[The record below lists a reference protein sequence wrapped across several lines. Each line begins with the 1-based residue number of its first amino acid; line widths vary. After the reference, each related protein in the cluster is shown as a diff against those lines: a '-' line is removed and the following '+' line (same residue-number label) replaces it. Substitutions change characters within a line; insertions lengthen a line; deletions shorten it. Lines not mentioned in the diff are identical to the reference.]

1 MINSSLDSKRRW
13 FGRVMWVGILA
24 NFALAVPTLLVPER
38 MLEFTNLPLTVPIMW
53 VRFAALLLILL
64 SVFYMPAAVDP
75 VRYRATAWMAVGS
88 RLAGV
93 LFFLTQPREY
103 LMFGLFDLTFFVPES
118 ILLWRLVQ
126 SEKGSPKGPQP
137 GTAQSWGAA

>member
-1 MINSSLDSKRRW
+1 
-13 FGRVMWVGILA
+13 MWVGILA
-24 NFALAVPTLLVPER
+24 NFALAVPTLLFPER

-64 SVFYMPAAVDP
+64 SAFYMPAAADP
-75 VRYRATAWMAVGS
+75 DRYRATAWLAVLS

-103 LMFGLFDLTFFVPES
+103 LMFGLFDLAFFVPES

-126 SEKGSPKGPQP
+126 FENGSPKGPQE
-137 GTAQSWGAA
+137 GTAQSWGTA

>member
-1 MINSSLDSKRRW
+1 MTVRGAQNRTW

-24 NFALAVPTLLVPER
+24 NFALAVPTLLFPDR
-38 MLEFTNLPLTVPIMW
+38 MLEFTNLPLATPIMW

-75 VRYRATAWMAVGS
+75 DRYRATAWMAVLS

-103 LMFGLFDLTFFVPES
+103 LMFGLFDLVFFVPES

-126 SEKGSPKGPQP
+126 SQKGSQTGSQN
-137 GTAQSWGAA
+137 GTAQSWGTT

>member
-24 NFALAVPTLLVPER
+24 NFALAVPTLLFPER

-75 VRYRATAWMAVGS
+75 DRYRATAWMAVGS

-103 LMFGLFDLTFFVPES
+103 LMFGLFDLAFFVPEA

-126 SEKGSPKGPQP
+126 SDTGSQK
-137 GTAQSWGAA
+137 GTAQSWGTA

>member
-1 MINSSLDSKRRW
+1 MQNSSSDSKRRW

-24 NFALAVPTLLVPER
+24 NFALAIPTLLFPER
-38 MLEFTNLPLTVPIMW
+38 MLEFTNLPLATPIMW
-53 VRFAALLLILL
+53 VRFAALLLVLL
-64 SVFYMPAAVDP
+64 SVFYMPAAVAPD
-75 VRYRATAWMAVGS
+75 RYRATAWMAVGS

-103 LMFGLFDLTFFVPES
+103 LMFGLFDLAFFVPEL

-126 SEKGSPKGPQP
+126 SEKGSPKGTP
-137 GTAQSWGAA
+137 QSWGTA